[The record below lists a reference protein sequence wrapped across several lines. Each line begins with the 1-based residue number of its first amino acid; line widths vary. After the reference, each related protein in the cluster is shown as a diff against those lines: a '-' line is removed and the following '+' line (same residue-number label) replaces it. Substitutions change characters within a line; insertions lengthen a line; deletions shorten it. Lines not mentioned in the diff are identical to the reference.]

1 MQVGVGIGLP
11 AEPRSKE
18 ASGLERHFICSA
30 QEDTALRVTCQAL
43 GKHSWPSSHERPAV
57 KGRSRRRVVAPGLYL
72 HFASSPFLPIRKD

>member
-11 AEPRSKE
+11 AEPRSKAE

-43 GKHSWPSSHERPAV
+43 GNIADRPV
-57 KGRSRRRVVAPGLYL
+57 MSGQL
-72 HFASSPFLPIRKD
+72 